1 MTKNT
6 AGRPHQSDCAEIS
19 HKSGHFVC
27 QTLSNRHQE
36 GGQPQVGGQ
45 DRRGVQQQGD
55 QQGDQRRQGGGQSQG
70 EVEGEGPKSRPEA
83 TGGPKISRY

>member
-6 AGRPHQSDCAEIS
+6 AKRAHQSGRAWIS

-27 QTLSNRHQE
+27 QTLANRHQE

-55 QQGDQRRQGGGQSQG
+55 QQGDQRHQGGGQSQG
-70 EVEGEGPKSRPEA
+70 KVEGEGPKSRPEA

>member
-6 AGRPHQSDCAEIS
+6 AGRPHQSGRAGIS

-36 GGQPQVGGQ
+36 GEQPQVGGQ
-45 DRRGVQQQGD
+45 DRLGVQQQGD
-55 QQGDQRRQGGGQSQG
+55 QRHQGGGQSQG
-70 EVEGEGPKSRPEA
+70 EV
-83 TGGPKISRY
+83 